1 MQITKNSVV
10 SFHYQLSEP
19 GQTQIIEDS
28 YQVSPVVYLHGH
40 VGIFPA
46 IEKALEGKQIGDKV
60 SITLEPEEAYGHRTK
75 DAIQRISINHVVNR
89 SKKKIKYKPGMLIHI
104 NTKDGPQPAIVV
116 KAGLKT
122 LDVDIN
128 HPLAGRTLQFD
139 IEVVDIREASE
150 EEITHGHVHGEGGH
164 HH

>member
-1 MQITKNSVV
+1 
-10 SFHYQLSEP
+10 
-19 GQTQIIEDS
+19 
-28 YQVSPVVYLHGH
+28 
-40 VGIFPA
+40 
-46 IEKALEGKQIGDKV
+46 
-60 SITLEPEEAYGHRTK
+60 
-75 DAIQRISINHVVNR
+75 
-89 SKKKIKYKPGMLIHI
+89 MLIHI

-128 HPLAGRTLQFD
+128 HPLAGRTLKFD